1 MVEKQDK
8 GFLDEIGVEDI
19 TGFLSSCNEDKL
31 SEKDFFE
38 VKNLDNGLN
47 ITLYQ
52 INSRGKR
59 LDMCGVTIHE
69 YGLSVQVPSNTYT
82 YDKYGVEGFKEQLFK
97 YLITKYGKDF
107 VDKYITRFRRHLI
120 SQANNA
126 EVALDGLLGTIN
138 ESSFSKQNVI
148 TTMKD
153 KTQSIVAKT
162 MTELTCDLDAI
173 WHEVE
178 NEINLKSGS

>member
-1 MVEKQDK
+1 MTKK
-8 GFLDEIGVEDI
+8 KSNGFLDEISIEDI
-19 TGFLSSCNEDKL
+19 KDFLSACNEDKL

-38 VKNLDNGLN
+38 MTILDDGVNV
-47 ITLYQ
+47 TLYQ

-59 LDMCGVTIHE
+59 FDMCGVTIHE

-97 YLITKYGKDF
+97 YLITKYGKEF
-107 VDKYITRFRRHLI
+107 VDKYITRFRKHLI

-126 EVALDGLLGTIN
+126 EVALDGLLGTIT
-138 ESSFSKQNVI
+138 ESTFSKQNVKTI
-148 TTMKD
+148 KD
-153 KTQSIVAKT
+153 KTQTIVAKT

-173 WHEVE
+173 LHEVE
-178 NEINLKSGS
+178 NEVNLKPGS